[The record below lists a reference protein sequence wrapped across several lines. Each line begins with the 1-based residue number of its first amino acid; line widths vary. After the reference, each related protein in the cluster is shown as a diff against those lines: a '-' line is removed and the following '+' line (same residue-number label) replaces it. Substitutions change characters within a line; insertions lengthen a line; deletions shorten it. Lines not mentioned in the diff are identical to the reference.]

1 MKKIARMIE
10 RIVFYSIKAIII
22 PLDILLPR
30 IYMATYLILLRRLG
44 LNINGTPRYISSYA
58 RFDDFKLITIGDR
71 VVISMYVNFLTHD
84 YSITTALIAN
94 GAPPAT
100 DAAVRQPITVGNNVF
115 IGINALIM
123 PGTTIGDN
131 VIIGGG
137 SVVRGN
143 IPSDSIMIGNPATRI
158 GGLTD
163 KPDRWLQ
170 RLKGD
175 GVSFDAF

>member
-10 RIVFYSIKAIII
+10 RILFYSITIMII
-22 PLDILLPR
+22 PLNFFLPR
-30 IYMATYLILLRRLG
+30 IYMIIYLAMLKRLG
-44 LNINGTPRYISSYA
+44 LRLNGTPRYISSRA
-58 RFDDFKLITIGDR
+58 RFDDFELITIGDQ

-84 YSITTALIAN
+84 YSLTTALIAN
-94 GAPPAT
+94 GAQPAT
-100 DAAVRQPITVGNNVF
+100 DVAVRQPIKVGNNVF

-137 SVVRGN
+137 SVVRGEV
-143 IPSDSIMIGNPATRI
+143 PPDSIMIGNPATRV
-158 GGLTD
+158 GSLTEN
-163 KPDRWLQ
+163 PDRWLK

-175 GVSFDAF
+175 GVSFDTF